1 MDTSLNCGRLAG
13 MDPALLLIHGAGG
26 SRLSW
31 PPELRRRP
39 GVYGLDLPGH
49 GRSDDQGF
57 DTLEQYADWVKNFVV
72 ENELSSVV
80 LCGHSMGGGI
90 AQLIALRHP
99 PWLSQLILVGTGA
112 RLRVHPMILEGIRKN
127 FKETVRLSVRWSF
140 GPGAPTKL
148 IEQTQ
153 RELLKTD
160 PSVLH
165 RDFLACDRLNIME
178 AVCQIDVP
186 TLIIA
191 GSEDQMAP
199 PKYSEFLHQQ
209 IKGSRLV
216 IIPGAGHMVML
227 EKTAEFLEALR
238 FHIR

>member
-1 MDTSLNCGRLAG
+1 

-49 GRSDDQGF
+49 GRSDDQGL

-72 ENELSSVV
+72 EKKLSSVV
-80 LCGHSMGGGI
+80 LCGHSMGGAI
-90 AQLIALRHP
+90 AQLLALPEPGSPGPGLRHP
-99 PWLSQLILVGTGA
+99 PWLSRLILVGTGA

-127 FKETVRLSVRWSF
+127 FEETIRLSVRWSF
-140 GPGAPTKL
+140 GPGADTKL

-153 RELLKTD
+153 MELLKMD
-160 PSVLH
+160 PAVVY
-165 RDFLACDRLNIME
+165 RDFLACDRFNVME
-178 AVCQIDVP
+178 AVRRIDVP

-191 GSEDQMAP
+191 GSDDQMAP

-227 EKTAEFLEALR
+227 EKTTEFLEALR
-238 FHIR
+238 LHIR